1 MMNFNM
7 KRIYVF
13 ITIFFLT
20 FSVLNPQS
28 GGNDEKKNESDNRKE
43 KKEKIIQGNPVPP
56 LIRDID
62 ISKFQRNKLYISF
75 LDEEG
80 NPIKDLDST
89 DFKIIEKET
98 GEKVTPSS
106 KIFYDSDEGM
116 LICFAMDASNSMDGA
131 PLENVKQ
138 GLLKTISKFRSVD
151 KMGLAYFHDDFFKKS
166 EFGTDREIL
175 RNNINDLS
183 TGGSSTELF
192 KSVVKS
198 VEWLNNQETPKRK
211 ILIIISD
218 GDDNGSEY
226 NLDRCIKEI
235 KSSGITVFT
244 IGSIKEQN
252 ETKGTLMNMEEI
264 ARASKDGKYY
274 KIKGPEDISKI
285 IPMIYDRIQDEYLLE
300 YWSYAKENR
309 DISVTVE
316 INYENKTYSADTVYT
331 TPEKLTEN
339 APAKSF
345 WKTTEFL
352 YALIAAGVIITALII
367 FLILN
372 IRKKQKFRLEKEKE
386 SELRRKE
393 AEENKN
399 RYNQLY
405 GEYESLLSKLESQQT
420 VSESEKQKI
429 SVLEQELSKL
439 SKTIVGTGVKPV
451 DTRRRTQ
458 ILNSFPEQQNA
469 NVFSGTSAGKIR
481 IVEGIQAGREI
492 EIGPEGLLIG
502 RTEGSLLLSENIVS
516 RKHAVLYRQNDSYF
530 IEDLNSTNGTY
541 INNYRITKSVL
552 KTGDIVKIGN
562 TKMQFLKG

>member
-1 MMNFNM
+1 M
-7 KRIYVF
+7 KRIF
-13 ITIFFLT
+13 FFLCIFF
-20 FSVLNPQS
+20 FSFAMLNSQS
-28 GGNDEKKNESDNRKE
+28 GGNNEKKNESDNKIEKTE
-43 KKEKIIQGNPVPP
+43 KKSQVKPLPP

-80 NPIKDLDST
+80 NPIKDLDSS
-89 DFKIIEKET
+89 DFRITEKET
-98 GEKVTPSS
+98 GEKVTPGS

-138 GLLKTISKFRSVD
+138 GLLKTISKFRDVD

-166 EFGTDREIL
+166 EFGTDREVL
-175 RNNINDLS
+175 RNNINDLT

-192 KSVVKS
+192 KSVVKA
-198 VEWLNNQETPKRK
+198 VEWLNKQETPKRK

-218 GDDNGSEY
+218 GDDNGTEY
-226 NLDRCIKEI
+226 KLDRCIKEI
-235 KSSGITVFT
+235 RNTGVTVFT

-252 ETKGTLMNMEEI
+252 ETKGSLMNMEEI

-285 IPMIYDRIQDEYLLE
+285 IPMIYDRIKDEYLLE
-300 YWSYAKENR
+300 YWSYAKENQ

-316 INYENKTYSADTVYT
+316 INYDDKIFSSDTVYT
-331 TPEKLTEN
+331 APEKLTEN

-345 WKTTEFL
+345 WKTNEFL
-352 YALIAAGVIITALII
+352 YALIAAGVIIAALII

-372 IRKKQKFRLEKEKE
+372 IKKKQKFRMEKEKE
-386 SELRRKE
+386 TALRIKE

-399 RYNQLY
+399 RYNQLF

-429 SVLEQELSKL
+429 SNLEKELNTL
-439 SKTIVGTGVKPV
+439 SKTVIGTGVKPV
-451 DTRRRTQ
+451 DIRRRTQ
-458 ILNSFPEQQNA
+458 ILNTFPEQQ
-469 NVFSGTSAGKIR
+469 SGTDLQKKMPGKIR
-481 IVEGIQAGREI
+481 IIEGFQAGSEMK
-492 EIGPEGLLIG
+492 IGNEGLLIG
-502 RTEGSLLLSENIVS
+502 RTEGNLILNENIVS
-516 RKHAVLYRQNDSYF
+516 RKHAVIYKQNDTYF
-530 IEDLNSTNGTY
+530 IEDLKSTNGTY

-552 KTGDIVKIGN
+552 KPGDIIKIGN
-562 TKMQFLKG
+562 TALQFLKG